1 MRNITLLRDQLLALS
16 PPSSVN
22 ASLSPAIV
30 CIAHDKSSSQ
40 FFALTQTG
48 SIYCCS
54 EVDDGYRVI
63 RILYV
68 SQHTDE
74 SILSNSCYR
83 WFDVSY
89 LAGTGVLVCLSYNG
103 DIVSFELDGPTIM
116 DGFGDQIGVIDGG
129 IAAAAWSPDRE
140 CLVLL
145 TNNSSILCMSSSWEV
160 LYEVALPADMAT
172 DAGTGADVSWKGDGE
187 HFALIS
193 VDKGDNQA
201 KLRIYNKHLELSV
214 TARNVVEGPGS
225 VMKGIG
231 RVVAFSSSGNYV
243 SVFQERIRGRL
254 QVALVEPNGLRHG
267 DFDLQLPPVPLGC
280 DKWTETS
287 IAWDLTSSIVAIGL
301 VAVQSR
307 IGEGCDGSSRDLAVV
322 SIGLVQFY
330 TRSNY
335 HWYLKQQWI
344 AEGLRFLRFDE
355 ESVGRCYMSMA
366 SPTATDPGRMSCPV
380 LRLIDFT
387 WDTCYSASS
396 NGTVAV
402 VDGSKLLLTP
412 LGWCTVPPPL
422 SKHVVS
428 IASTGPVDRLQT
440 LSGPCCRCTCFWTP
454 TMESGDAVDTVSW
467 GLAALTDDSSSVVL
481 VIGDGSGAPITR
493 YSLDLAAAVGIRRR
507 VMLRSMVAA
516 QSDKH
521 LIIALVGSELMHVAA
536 SSPSPGSSERLLL
549 LKLLLHNSGPEICSV
564 AEVTGFRG
572 LIACICPV
580 PADPTSIVLG
590 VMDHSRNEFEIFRAD
605 CSSAF
610 SVHTQDVEVDSRA
623 LVFGVDVSVELV
635 AVVPELCSH
644 IAFISNHLKGG
655 SNSYHRD
662 QSDEPVQYAAV
673 ALSSKNRLYFGDSY
687 LAEGVSSFAYNPSFQ
702 MLLYTTLG
710 MKPHLHFCSLEGL
723 QSFEPHQNDDRG
735 GGFECAA
742 PRPIE
747 RGSKIVIAVHGS
759 SKVVLQLPRGNL
771 ECIEPRPLI
780 LLKAQHLLTSNQL
793 FQCFVLLRKQ
803 RVDLN
808 FLVDFD
814 PMLFLSGVET
824 MINAMLADNP
834 DSISLFVTAL
844 EPVDTTLTK
853 YPLRDKARVA
863 VVDELVARGFQ
874 GDGKVN
880 SVCRSVRN
888 VLLPILHAARV
899 QDGASSPLLLQCTR
913 IIQPILCTYARQRPP
928 AIVEALQL
936 IRSCSSPSSSHVPE
950 LSAPLAQV
958 SIKYLTF
965 LADGSSLFD
974 AALGECDF
982 LMSRAVARLCQM
994 DPKSYLPLIERFES
1008 IGTTES
1014 ESPQEAAM
1022 HFRVNV
1028 HLKRWVKAVDWAVET
1043 LRRFLAL
1050 RIGPAP
1056 DCCWDEDAFEVCF
1069 RLVRD
1074 VMQDFELLLRENGL
1088 FAQAVPRVVGLD
1100 CRLPTPIDNHIDGDV
1115 QTQLYH
1121 RRDLFYRAL
1130 VNGLRLQFGRHCWAQ
1145 KDYSGALSLFM
1156 STQPMHALE
1165 AIEAARILG
1174 HWRLA
1179 LTIADKYRLDDR
1191 YAKDDRLNPQ
1201 RIAREIVNEFRENLD
1216 QGGSFIGSYTAG
1228 AEASPSLSSAD
1239 RILAV
1244 AHLCE
1249 EYCRDPEGAIS
1260 ILTAGHR
1267 WMQALRLAFRYNRD
1281 DLSSEVLL
1289 VLSVGLAPLNVCS
1302 HSVVGRVTGRRSA
1315 PRCSQRVYAR
1325 LVSTGR

>member
-1 MRNITLLRDQLLALS
+1 MRSLSGTTTSVQGMRNIILLRDQLLALS
-16 PPSSVN
+16 SSSSSSFVDLSPSS
-22 ASLSPAIV
+22 AIV
-30 CIAHDKSSSQ
+30 CIAHDKGSSQ

-63 RILYV
+63 RILYA
-68 SQHTDE
+68 SEPTDE
-74 SILSNSCYR
+74 AMLSISCCG

-89 LAGTGVLVCLSYNG
+89 LAGTGVLACLSYNG
-103 DIVSFELDGPTIM
+103 DIVSFELDGPTAV
-116 DGFGDQIGVIDGG
+116 DGVGDQVGVIDGG

-172 DAGTGADVSWKGDGE
+172 DSGIGADVSWKGDGE
-187 HFALIS
+187 YFALIS

-201 KLRIYNKHLELSV
+201 KLRIYNKHLELSA
-214 TARNVVEGPGS
+214 TARNVAEGPGS

-243 SVFQERIRGRL
+243 SVCQERVRGRL

-267 DFDLQLPPVPLGC
+267 DFDLQLPPVPPGC
-280 DKWTETS
+280 DKWVEAS
-287 IAWDLTSSIVAIGL
+287 IAWDLTSSVVAIGL

-307 IGEGCDGSSRDLAVV
+307 LRVEGDGSSGDPAMVP
-322 SIGLVQFY
+322 IGLVQFY
-330 TRSNY
+330 TRGNY
-335 HWYLKQQWI
+335 HWYLKQQWV

-366 SPTATDPGRMSCPV
+366 NSTATDPGRMSCPV
-380 LRLIDFT
+380 LRLIDFS
-387 WDTCYSASS
+387 WDTCSSASS

-428 IASTGPVDRLQT
+428 IASTGPVDRLQA

-454 TMESGDAVDTVSW
+454 TMETGDVVDTASW
-467 GLAALTDDSSSVVL
+467 GLAALTDDNSSINLVL
-481 VIGDGSGAPITR
+481 GDGRGAPVIR
-493 YSLDLAAAVGIRRR
+493 YSLDLAAAAVGVSRR
-507 VMLRSMVAA
+507 VVLRSMVAA
-516 QSDKH
+516 QSGKH
-521 LIIALVGSELMHVAA
+521 LLIALAGSDLMHVAT
-536 SSPSPGSSERLLL
+536 SSPSPGSNERLLL
-549 LKLLLHNSGPEICSV
+549 LKVLLHDSDIRPEICSV
-564 AEVTGFRG
+564 AEVSGFRG
-572 LIACICPV
+572 LIARICSV
-580 PADPTSIVLG
+580 PADPTSVGLG
-590 VMDHSRNEFEIFRAD
+590 VMDHSRNEFEIFRVD

-610 SVHTQDVEVDSRA
+610 SGHTQDVEVDSRA
-623 LVFGVDVSVELV
+623 LVFGVDVPVELV
-635 AVVPELCSH
+635 AIVPELCSH
-644 IAFISNHLKGG
+644 IAFISNHLKGEQ
-655 SNSYHRD
+655 SNDNYLHHKL
-662 QSDEPVQYAAV
+662 DEPAQYAAV

-710 MKPHLHFCSLEGL
+710 MKPHLHFCSFEGL

-814 PMLFLSGVET
+814 PILFLSGVET
-824 MINAMLADNP
+824 MVNAMLGDNP

-844 EPVDTTLTK
+844 EPVDVTLTK
-853 YPLRDKARVA
+853 YPLRDKVRVA
-863 VVDELVARGFQ
+863 VVDEFIAGGFQ

-888 VLLPILHAARV
+888 VLLPILHAARA
-899 QDGASSPLLLQCTR
+899 QDAASSPHLVQCTR

-936 IRSCSSPSSSHVPE
+936 IRSCSSPSSSHIPE

-1008 IGTTES
+1008 IGERTAES
-1014 ESPQEAAM
+1014 ECSPPSPQEAAM

-1050 RIGPAP
+1050 RIGPTP
-1056 DCCWDEDAFEVCF
+1056 DCCCCDVDAFEVCF

-1074 VMQDFELLLRENGL
+1074 VMQEFELLLVRESDNDTL
-1088 FAQAVPRVVGLD
+1088 FTLALPRVVGLD
-1100 CRLPTPIDNHIDGDV
+1100 CRLPTPIDNHIDGDAL
-1115 QTQLYH
+1115 TQAYH
-1121 RRDLFYRAL
+1121 RRDLFYRSL
-1130 VNGLRLQFGRHCWAQ
+1130 VNGLRLQFGRHCSAR

-1156 STQPMHALE
+1156 STQPMLALE
-1165 AIEAARILG
+1165 AVEAARSLG
-1174 HWRLA
+1174 QWRLA
-1179 LTIADKYRLDDR
+1179 LTIADKYRHDDR
-1191 YAKDDRLNPQ
+1191 YAKDDRMNPQ

-1244 AHLCE
+1244 ALLCE

-1267 WMQALRLAFRYNRD
+1267 WMQALRLAFRYNRA
-1281 DLSSEVLL
+1281 DLSSEVQLNQSTAC
-1289 VLSVGLAPLNVCS
+1289 LSA
-1302 HSVVGRVTGRRSA
+1302 
-1315 PRCSQRVYAR
+1315 
-1325 LVSTGR
+1325 